1 MNNIDK
7 ILQYLVPFAKE
18 EIQIDDTIIKYPITS
33 IVLSD
38 HFFEIDS
45 CNMCGHC
52 CPPEHNVY
60 TQFECDEIMS
70 YDLKNLEEYGLP
82 SRYIEELRA
91 NLIKTVHN
99 VNGRYVNLYT
109 FAKPFPKMF
118 LPRKGENGKEVPRC
132 YWVYKREDDHIVCGI
147 HPVRSITC
155 RMPHMRVF
163 HNKKSGRVSITNS
176 QFGRNWALGCLVK
189 FSNPSTVEQFEA
201 VKAGRLE
208 KLKYLNRIAEDV
220 NVRTY
225 LPEVIAY
232 VERITFDKYQTY
244 LNKNILEKKSKKLF
258 KIDSVDRNGGVL

>member
-7 ILQYLVPFAKE
+7 ILQYLIPFSKDA
-18 EIQIDDTIIKYPITS
+18 IQIDDTLICYPITS
-33 IVLSD
+33 IVLSP

-60 TQFECDEIMS
+60 TQFEYEAIMD
-70 YDLKNLEEYGLP
+70 YDVANLDEYGLP
-82 SRYIEELRA
+82 RRYVEELKS
-91 NLIKTVHN
+91 NLVKSEHSI
-99 VNGRYVNLYT
+99 NGKLVNLYT
-109 FAKPFPKMF
+109 FAKPFPMMF

-132 YWVYKREDDHIVCGI
+132 YWVHKREDGHIVCGI

-176 QFGRNWALGCLVK
+176 QFGRNWALGCLVE
-189 FSNPSTVEQFEA
+189 FLTPCTAEQFEA

-208 KLKYLNRIAEDV
+208 KLRYLFKISEDI
-220 NVRTY
+220 NVSTY
-225 LPEVIAY
+225 LPEVIKY
-232 VERITFDKYQTY
+232 VEDIPFDNYKDY
-244 LNKNILEKKSKKLF
+244 LNKNVLEKRPKKF
-258 KIDSVDRNGGVL
+258 FQID